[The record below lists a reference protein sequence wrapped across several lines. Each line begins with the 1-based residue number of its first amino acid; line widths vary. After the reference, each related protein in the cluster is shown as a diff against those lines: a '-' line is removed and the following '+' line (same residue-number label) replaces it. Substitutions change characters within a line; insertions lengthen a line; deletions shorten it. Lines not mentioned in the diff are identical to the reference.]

1 MLEDLPRH
9 AGYVIASYGITVVA
23 IGALIGWIA
32 LARRRQIRLLEMLGH
47 SVSDGRPAIPRG
59 GHD

>member
-9 AGYVIASYGITVVA
+9 AGYVIASYGVTVIA

-32 LARRRQIRLLEMLGH
+32 LARRRQTRLLETLGH
-47 SVSDGRPAIPRG
+47 PVTDRRPAIPRG